1 MKNYEATDYPK
12 IYKNV
17 PWGGHT
23 IYDTRPLCDEILKN
37 RNDFIKEHGIVA
49 QKDASGSFHYN
60 KIATKNRYTQLMDH
74 EESYEDAIGR
84 IIYVYSKHPNSIKPI
99 PLYRQ
104 IKPIYRTEQNT
115 MMRKYET
122 PKSTRLLMKTI
133 YKSLP
138 DDVVG
143 IINSFIKKTPTKK
156 SKKH

>member
-1 MKNYEATDYPK
+1 MKNCEATDYPK

-17 PWGGHT
+17 YWGNHT
-23 IYDTRPLCDEILKN
+23 TSVKHPISSVVLKN

-49 QKDASGSFHYN
+49 QKNASGSFHYN
-60 KIATKNRYTQLMDH
+60 KIATKNHYTQLMDH
-74 EESYEDAIGR
+74 KESYEDAIGR
-84 IIYVYSKHPNSIKPI
+84 IVYVYSRHPSSIKPI

-104 IKPIYRTEQNT
+104 IKPIYATDQHT
-115 MMRKYET
+115 MMCKYET

-143 IINSFIKKTPTKK
+143 IINTFIKKTPTKK
-156 SKKH
+156 PKKH